1 MFKRIALFL
10 RHRGRHQLLR
20 GVLDHPDLAGLA
32 PRALAD
38 MPIPW
43 PAPSGI
49 QSGRRTGLD
58 AGEERC
64 DTGHHPIAGDPP
76 MRRSPRF
83 CLLLTPRPAKAP
95 GA

>member
-10 RHRGRHQLLR
+10 RHRGRHQRLR

-43 PAPSGI
+43 PAPSDQAPDQADAPVLMPEGSGATQGI
-49 QSGRRTGLD
+49 T
-58 AGEERC
+58 
-64 DTGHHPIAGDPP
+64 P
-76 MRRSPRF
+76 SPE
-83 CLLLTPRPAKAP
+83 TRPCAARP
-95 GA
+95 VSACC